1 MFGQRV
7 SIVLVWQKIAGGIGD
22 FAEFRSES
30 CVMTPGVFVRRSDP
44 ARYSRSWKASQNEK
58 A

>member
-1 MFGQRV
+1 V
-7 SIVLVWQKIAGGIGD
+7 LIVLVWQKIAGGIGD